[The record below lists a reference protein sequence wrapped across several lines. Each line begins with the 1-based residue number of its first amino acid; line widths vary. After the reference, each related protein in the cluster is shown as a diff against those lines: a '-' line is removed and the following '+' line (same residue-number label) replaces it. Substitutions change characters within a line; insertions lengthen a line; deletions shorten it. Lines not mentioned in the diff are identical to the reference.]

1 MSIGP
6 LPVSKSKLYFPQLDS
21 IRGIS
26 FIAIFLFHA
35 VRIPGHSFFGSDF
48 LHYFYKNLD
57 LGVEVFF
64 VLSAFL
70 LTWLGL
76 NEYKKRNNFS
86 LSNYFKRRTLRIW
99 PLYFFILILAFLIF
113 PQVAKY
119 FHFEMSLPNV
129 WYYIFFISNFYT
141 IDHIFFLRFLW
152 TISVEEQFY
161 FLWGIC
167 LRFFYKKLF
176 YIAIF
181 LIISSISFSVYT
193 AYNHL
198 SSYFNSITYLFDFAC
213 GGLAALLIL
222 RKSKCTE
229 WLRNLTS
236 TATVIFYSYLIFHF
250 IIFYFLNKITTGFT
264 NDMVA
269 LMSRYLIIIY
279 IAILIAEQMIN
290 KSRTKILEKSKFLT
304 FTGKISYGL
313 YCYHGITITL
323 INLLL
328 SRFHFNNL
336 IMVIIYFTINYLIAT
351 ISYFYLETPF
361 LKLKTKL
368 RRV

>member
-1 MSIGP
+1 MSTGP
-6 LPVSKSKLYFPQLDS
+6 LPVTKSKLYFPQLDS

-35 VRIPGHSFFGSDF
+35 VRFPHHSFPAAGF
-48 LHYFYKNLD
+48 LHYLYKNLD

-113 PQVAKY
+113 PPVAKY

-161 FLWGIC
+161 LLWGIC
-167 LRFFYKKLF
+167 LRFFYKKLI
-176 YIAIF
+176 YVTIF
-181 LIISSISFSVYT
+181 LIISSIAFSIYT
-193 AYNHL
+193 SYNHL

-213 GGLAALLIL
+213 GGLAALFIL
-222 RKSKCTE
+222 GKSNSLERLK
-229 WLRNLTS
+229 NLTS
-236 TATVIFYSYLIFHF
+236 TVTVLFYSYLIFHF
-250 IIFYFLNKITTGFT
+250 ILFYHLNKISTGFA
-264 NDMVA
+264 NDMIA
-269 LMSRYLIIIY
+269 LVSRYLIIIY
-279 IAILIAEQMIN
+279 VAILIAEQMVN
-290 KSRTKILEKSKFLT
+290 HSRTKLLGKSKFLI

-328 SRFHFNNL
+328 SQYHINNL

>member
-1 MSIGP
+1 MSIVTI
-6 LPVSKSKLYFPQLDS
+6 PVTKGKLYFPQLDS

-35 VRIPGHSFFGSDF
+35 VRIPDHPFWGADF
-48 LHYFYKNLD
+48 LYYLYKNLD

-86 LSNYFKRRTLRIW
+86 LGNYFKRRVLRIW

-119 FHFEMSLPNV
+119 FHFEMSLPDA
-129 WYYIFFISNFYT
+129 WYYILFISNFYT
-141 IDHIFFLRFLW
+141 LDHIFFLRFLW

-167 LRFFYKKLF
+167 LRFLDKYLF
-176 YIAIF
+176 YISIF
-181 LIISSISFSVYT
+181 LIVSSISFSVYA
-193 AYNHL
+193 AYNQL
-198 SSYFNSITYLFDFAC
+198 SSYFNPITYLFDFGC
-213 GGLAALLIL
+213 GCLAALLIFK
-222 RKSKCTE
+222 KSCFIE
-229 WLRNLTS
+229 WLKNLTS
-236 TATVIFYSYLIFHF
+236 TATFIFYCYLVFHF
-250 IIFYFLNKITTGFT
+250 ILFYFLDKSTTGFT
-264 NDMVA
+264 NNIVA
-269 LMSRYLIIIY
+269 LVSRYLIIIY
-279 IAILIAEQMIN
+279 IAILITEQMVN
-290 KSRTKILEKSKFLT
+290 NSRTKFLEKSKFLV

-313 YCYHGITITL
+313 YCYHGITITF

-328 SRFHFNNL
+328 SRFYISNG
-336 IMVIIYFTINYLIAT
+336 IMVIIYFVINYLIAT